1 MREAKSVCQN
11 NRKKQKKQ
19 NQHLGRESVDE
30 RPLAHSNLPLAPG
43 EHTSGLR
50 YIWTSFYFFFISSF
64 KFLFFSPIDWETVVF
79 SFHIQGKKH
88 CSFGHWPNPP
98 PCAPF
103 WQLCNLIHFFGD
115 KCFLIKLNRVAE
127 VAREHG
133 WHPPKS
139 LDSDENFKPEHTLF
153 CRELRFVAIYA
164 LFLEIFGHKKCLF
177 G

>member
-1 MREAKSVCQN
+1 MQYKRLKYFCV
-11 NRKKQKKQ
+11 
-19 NQHLGRESVDE
+19 
-30 RPLAHSNLPLAPG
+30 P
-43 EHTSGLR
+43 TSGAIETESRAEARFVLV
-50 YIWTSFYFFFISSF
+50 FFFFFWEAILTLQHIDLL
-64 KFLFFSPIDWETVVF
+64 KFSCSPLHWETDVESLRNKFAVTFSPSSNQNMCTAYK
-79 SFHIQGKKH
+79 SLPALQRRSRTT
-88 CSFGHWPNPP
+88 CT
-98 PCAPF
+98 
-103 WQLCNLIHFFGD
+103 
-115 KCFLIKLNRVAE
+115 RVAE